1 MMVSG
6 DAPKVEGLEGQ
17 EVIAS
22 QGGNVREYKL
32 GPGSDLKL
40 GPDPVYSALD
50 LKMTMDP
57 ESDLRLKLDQPNT
70 GVEQAPQSCKKD
82 VNSQSDQ
89 ISKFPNWPSTGPL
102 KERQSQSFIF
112 VVYMCSIH

>member
-1 MMVSG
+1 MMVCG

-50 LKMTMDP
+50 LKMAMDL
-57 ESDLRLKLDQPNT
+57 ESDLRLELDQPNT
-70 GVEQAPQSCKKD
+70 GVEQAPQS
-82 VNSQSDQ
+82 
-89 ISKFPNWPSTGPL
+89 
-102 KERQSQSFIF
+102 
-112 VVYMCSIH
+112 